1 MQEEIRLL
9 AARNDDLMG
18 VRINLEMQTS
28 YWKHQ
33 HRKPDKQ
40 SLFAID
46 DALLCL
52 YLRNISGHTTTSY
65 RSLEVKW

>member
-1 MQEEIRLL
+1 MQEEIRFL

-18 VRINLEMQTS
+18 VRINLETETS

-33 HRKPDKQ
+33 HRKPEAQ

-46 DALLCL
+46 DALLC
-52 YLRNISGHTTTSY
+52 R
-65 RSLEVKW
+65 